1 LQKYIHEYP
10 QEDAMKRY
18 LYLWLLALL
27 PLAFASELG
36 DPENYVGH
44 ALALHGDLKYDADFT
59 HFEYVNPEAPKG
71 GTLRLATIGTFDSLN
86 PFILQGTPAA
96 GSGLIYDTLLTS
108 SDDEAFSEYG
118 LLAERV
124 EVPPDGSW
132 VAFYLRPEARWHDG
146 EPLTSADV
154 VFSFNLLT
162 TDGHPFYRSYYGS
175 VSAVEAIDERTVK
188 FTFEGDINKEL
199 PLIVGQLPILPEHYW
214 QDKDFTS
221 PTLEPPL
228 GSGPYRIADFDAGR
242 SISYERVPDY
252 WGADVPANVGKNNF
266 DILSYDYYRD
276 TTVSI
281 EALKAYEYDFRSENN
296 AREWANAY
304 NIPEKEAGLFAQELI
319 PNENNQ
325 GMQGFFF
332 NTRLSKFADP
342 QVRRA
347 LAYAFDFEWMNETLF
362 YRQYVRT
369 NSFFENSELAA
380 EGLPTG
386 LELEILERYRDG
398 LPEEVFTTPYELPVT
413 DGSGNARE
421 QLRIARQ
428 MLAEAGWEI
437 QDGVLTNV
445 DTSEV
450 MEIEFL
456 LIDPNFE
463 RIVAPFIQNLE
474 RLGVQASIR
483 TVDQAQYQNLV
494 QDFNFDMIVSTIR
507 QSLSPGNEQR
517 DMWTSEVVDVTG
529 SRNLA
534 GIQDPVIDA
543 LVEEVIAAPDRE
555 TLVAATRALDRALLW
570 GHYVIPQWHIAAYRI
585 AYWDKFGR
593 PEIAP
598 KYSLGF
604 ITWWIDEDKLAEVE
618 AAN

>member
-1 LQKYIHEYP
+1 
-10 QEDAMKRY
+10 MRRY
-18 LYLWLLALL
+18 LQLLLL
-27 PLAFASELG
+27 LTLVPLAFASDLG
-36 DPENYVGH
+36 DPENYLGH
-44 ALALHGDLKYDADFT
+44 ALALHGDLKYDADFS
-59 HFEYVNPEAPKG
+59 HFEYVNPDAPKG
-71 GTLRLATIGTFDSLN
+71 GVFRLATIGTFDSLN
-86 PFILQGTPAA
+86 PFILQGTPVA

-108 SDDEAFSEYG
+108 SSDEAFSEYG
-118 LLAERV
+118 LLTEQV

-146 EPLTSADV
+146 EPLTSEDV

-175 VSAVEAIDERTVK
+175 VASVEAIGEHTVK
-188 FTFEGDINKEL
+188 FTFEGEQNSEL

-214 QDKDFTS
+214 QDKDFS
-221 PTLEPPL
+221 APTLEPPL

-252 WGADVPANVGKNNF
+252 WGADVPVNVGKNNF
-266 DILSYDYYRD
+266 DTLSYDYYRD
-276 TTVSI
+276 TTVAI
-281 EALKAYEYDFRSENN
+281 EALKAYEYDFRSENI

-325 GMQGFFF
+325 GMQAFFF
-332 NTRLSKFADP
+332 NTRRSKFADP
-342 QVRRA
+342 QVRQA
-347 LAYAFDFEWMNETLF
+347 FIYAFDFEWTNTTLF
-362 YRQYVRT
+362 YGQYTRT
-369 NSFFENSELAA
+369 NSFYENSELAA
-380 EGLPTG
+380 EGLPTD
-386 LELEILERYRDG
+386 LELAILEPYRDE

-421 QLRIARQ
+421 GLRTARQ
-428 MLAEAGWEI
+428 MLVEAGWDI

-445 DTSEV
+445 DTGEV

-456 LIDPNFE
+456 LISPDFE
-463 RIVAPFIQNLE
+463 RIVAPFVQNLE
-474 RLGVQASIR
+474 RLGVQATIR

-494 QDFNFDMIVSTIR
+494 QDFNFDLIVSTIR

-517 DMWTSEVVDVTG
+517 DMWTSDVANVTG

-534 GIQDPVIDA
+534 GIQDPVIDS
-543 LVEEVIAAPDRE
+543 LVEAIITAPDRE

-593 PEIAP
+593 PEILP
-598 KYSLGF
+598 KYSLEF
-604 ITWWIDEDKLAEVE
+604 LSWWIADAKLAEVE

>member
-1 LQKYIHEYP
+1 MI
-10 QEDAMKRY
+10 MKRY
-18 LYLWLLALL
+18 LWLLVLL
-27 PLAFASELG
+27 PLVFASELG

-44 ALALHGDLKYDADFT
+44 ALALHGDLKYDADFS
-59 HFEYVNPEAPKG
+59 HFEYVNPDAPKG
-71 GTLRLATIGTFDSLN
+71 GTMRLATTGTFDSLN

-108 SDDEAFSEYG
+108 SSDEAFSEYG
-118 LLAERV
+118 LLAERI

-146 EPLTSADV
+146 EPLTSDDV
-154 VFSFNLLT
+154 VFSFNLLM

-175 VSAVEAIDERTVK
+175 VADVEAIDERTVK

-214 QDKDFTS
+214 QDKDFTA
-221 PTLEPPL
+221 PTLDAPL

-242 SISYERVPDY
+242 NISYERVPDY
-252 WGADVPANVGKNNF
+252 WGANVPANVGKNNF
-266 DILSYDYYRD
+266 GILSYDYYRD
-276 TTVSI
+276 TTVAI
-281 EALKAYEYDFRSENN
+281 EALKAYEYDFRSENI

-304 NIPEKEAGLFAQELI
+304 NIPEKDEGLFAQELI

-347 LAYAFDFEWMNETLF
+347 LTYAFDFEWTNETLF
-362 YRQYVRT
+362 YGQYVRT

-380 EGLPTG
+380 EGVPTG
-386 LELEILERYRDG
+386 LELEILERYRDE
-398 LPEEVFTTPYELPVT
+398 LPEEVFNTPYELPVT

-421 QLRIARQ
+421 QLRTARQ
-428 MLAEAGWEI
+428 MLADAGWEI

-445 DTSEV
+445 DTGEV

-463 RIVAPFIQNLE
+463 RIVSPFIQNLE
-474 RLGVQASIR
+474 RLGVQTNIR

-517 DMWTSEVVDVTG
+517 DMWTSDVADVTG

-543 LVEEVIAAPDRE
+543 LVEEVISAPDRE
-555 TLVAATRALDRALLW
+555 SLVAATRALDRALLW

-593 PEIAP
+593 PEISP

>member
-1 LQKYIHEYP
+1 MI
-10 QEDAMKRY
+10 MKRY
-18 LYLWLLALL
+18 LWLLVLL
-27 PLAFASELG
+27 PLVFASELG

-44 ALALHGDLKYDADFT
+44 ALALHGDLKYDADFS
-59 HFEYVNPEAPKG
+59 HFEYVNPDAPKG
-71 GTLRLATIGTFDSLN
+71 GTMRLATTGTFDSLN

-108 SDDEAFSEYG
+108 SSDEAFSEYG
-118 LLAERV
+118 LLAERI

-146 EPLTSADV
+146 EPLTSDDV
-154 VFSFNLLT
+154 VFSFNLLM

-175 VSAVEAIDERTVK
+175 VADVEAIDERTVK

-214 QDKDFTS
+214 QDKDFTA
-221 PTLEPPL
+221 PTLDAPL

-242 SISYERVPDY
+242 NISYERVPDY
-252 WGADVPANVGKNNF
+252 WGANVPANVGKNNF
-266 DILSYDYYRD
+266 GILSYDYYRD
-276 TTVSI
+276 TTVAI
-281 EALKAYEYDFRSENN
+281 EALKAYEYDFRSENI

-304 NIPEKEAGLFAQELI
+304 NIPEKDEGLFAQELI

-347 LAYAFDFEWMNETLF
+347 LTYAFDFEWTNETLF
-362 YRQYVRT
+362 YGQYVRT

-380 EGLPTG
+380 EGVPTG
-386 LELEILERYRDG
+386 LELEILERYRDE
-398 LPEEVFTTPYELPVT
+398 LPEEVFNTPYELPVT

-421 QLRIARQ
+421 QLRTAQQ
-428 MLAEAGWEI
+428 MLADAGWEI

-445 DTSEV
+445 DTGEV

-463 RIVAPFIQNLE
+463 RIVSPFIQNLE
-474 RLGVQASIR
+474 RLGVQTNIR

-517 DMWTSEVVDVTG
+517 DMWTSDVADVTG

-543 LVEEVIAAPDRE
+543 LVEEVISAPDRE
-555 TLVAATRALDRALLW
+555 SLVAATRALDRALLW

-593 PEIAP
+593 PEISP

>member
-1 LQKYIHEYP
+1 
-10 QEDAMKRY
+10 MKRC
-18 LYLWLLALL
+18 LLLLALL
-27 PLAFASELG
+27 PLALASELG
-36 DPENYVGH
+36 DPENYLGH

-59 HFEYVNPEAPKG
+59 HFEYVNPDAPRG
-71 GTLRLATIGTFDSLN
+71 GILRQATIGTFDSLN
-86 PFILQGTPAA
+86 PFVLQGTPAV
-96 GSGLIYDTLLTS
+96 GLGLIYDTLLTS
-108 SDDEAFSEYG
+108 SSDEAFSEYG
-118 LLAERV
+118 LLAEQI

-146 EPLTSADV
+146 EPVTSDDV

-175 VSAVEAIDERTVK
+175 VANVEAIDERTVK
-188 FTFEGDINKEL
+188 FTFEGEQNNEL

-214 QDKDFTS
+214 QDKDFTA
-221 PTLEPPL
+221 PTLDAPL

-281 EALKAYEYDFRSENN
+281 EALKAYEYDFRSENI

-304 NIPEKEAGLFAQELI
+304 NIPEKDEGLFVQDLI

-347 LAYAFDFEWMNETLF
+347 LTYAFDFEWMNETLF
-362 YRQYVRT
+362 YGQYVRT
-369 NSFFENSELAA
+369 DSFYENSELAA

-386 LELEILERYRDG
+386 SELAILEPFRDE
-398 LPEEVFTTPYELPVT
+398 LPAEVFTTPYQLPVT
-413 DGSGNARE
+413 DGSGNARA
-421 QLRIARQ
+421 QLRTARQ
-428 MLAEAGWEI
+428 MLADAGWEI
-437 QDGVLTNV
+437 QDNVLTNT
-445 DTSEV
+445 DTGEV

-463 RIVAPFIQNLE
+463 RIVSPFIQNLE
-474 RLGVQASIR
+474 RLGVQANIR

-517 DMWTSEVVDVTG
+517 DMWTSEVADVTG

-593 PEIAP
+593 PEISP

>member
-1 LQKYIHEYP
+1 
-10 QEDAMKRY
+10 MKRC
-18 LYLWLLALL
+18 LLLL
-27 PLAFASELG
+27 VLAVSASVTLASDLG
-36 DPENYVGH
+36 DPENYLGH

-59 HFEYVNPEAPKG
+59 HFEYVDPNAPKG
-71 GTLRLATIGTFDSLN
+71 GTMRLATIGTFDSLN

-108 SDDEAFSEYG
+108 SSDEAFSEYG

-146 EPLTSADV
+146 EPLTSDDV

-162 TDGHPFYRSYYGS
+162 SDGHPFYRSYYGS
-175 VSAVEAIDERTVK
+175 VAEVEAISEHTVK
-188 FTFEGDINKEL
+188 FTFAGEPNSVL
-199 PLIVGQLPILPEHYW
+199 PLIVGQLPILPEPYW
-214 QDKDFTS
+214 QDKDFAA
-221 PTLEPPL
+221 PTLDAPL
-228 GSGPYRIADFDAGR
+228 GSGPYRILDFDAGR
-242 SISYERVPDY
+242 NIRYERGPDY
-252 WGADVPANVGKNNF
+252 WGANVPANVGKNNF
-266 DILSYDYYRD
+266 DVLSYDYYRD
-276 TTVSI
+276 TTVAI
-281 EALKAYEYDFRSENN
+281 EALKAYEYDFRSENI

-304 NIPEKEAGLFAQELI
+304 NIPEKETGLFAQELI
-319 PNENNQ
+319 ANENNQ

-332 NTRLSKFADP
+332 NTRRSKFADP

-347 LAYAFDFEWMNETLF
+347 LTYAFDFEWMNETLF
-362 YRQYVRT
+362 YGQYTRT

-380 EGLPTG
+380 EGLPTDS
-386 LELEILERYRDG
+386 ELEILERYRDE
-398 LPEEVFTTPYELPVT
+398 LPEDVFTTPYELPVT

-421 QLRIARQ
+421 GLRTARQ
-428 MLAEAGWEI
+428 MLAEAGWDI

-445 DTSEV
+445 DTGEV

-463 RIVAPFIQNLE
+463 RIVSPFVQNLE
-474 RLGVQASIR
+474 RLGVQATIR

-517 DMWTSEVVDVTG
+517 DMWTSDVADVTG

-543 LVEEVIAAPDRE
+543 LVEEVISAPDRE

-604 ITWWIDEDKLAEVE
+604 ITWWIDEAKRAEVE

>member
-1 LQKYIHEYP
+1 
-10 QEDAMKRY
+10 MKR
-18 LYLWLLALL
+18 YLWLLALL

-44 ALALHGDLKYDADFT
+44 ALALHGDLKYDADFS
-59 HFEYVNPEAPKG
+59 HFEYVNPAAPKG
-71 GTLRLATIGTFDSLN
+71 GTMRLATIGTFDSLN

-108 SDDEAFSEYG
+108 SSDEAFSEYG

-146 EPLTSADV
+146 EPLTSDDV

-162 TDGHPFYRSYYGS
+162 TEGHPFYSNYYGS
-175 VSAVEAIDERTVK
+175 VTAVEAIDEHTVK
-188 FTFEGDINKEL
+188 FTFEGQLNNEL

-214 QDKDFTS
+214 QDKDFTA
-221 PTLEPPL
+221 PTLDAPL

-266 DILSYDYYRD
+266 GILSYDYYRD
-276 TTVSI
+276 TTVAI
-281 EALKAYEYDFRSENN
+281 EALKAYEYDFRSENI

-347 LAYAFDFEWMNETLF
+347 LTYAFDFEWTNTTLF
-362 YRQYVRT
+362 YDQYVRT

-386 LELEILERYRDG
+386 LELELLEPYRDE
-398 LPEEVFTTPYELPVT
+398 LPAEVFTTPYELPVT

-421 QLRIARQ
+421 SLRTARQ
-428 MLAEAGWEI
+428 MLADAGWEI
-437 QDGVLTNV
+437 QEGVLTNV
-445 DTSEV
+445 DTGEV

-456 LIDPNFE
+456 LINPTFE

-474 RLGVQASIR
+474 RLGVQATIR

-517 DMWTSEVVDVTG
+517 DMWTSDVADVTG

-543 LVEEVIAAPDRE
+543 LVADVIAAPDRE

-593 PEIAP
+593 PEISP

-604 ITWWIDEDKLAEVE
+604 ITWWIDEDKLTEVE

>member
-1 LQKYIHEYP
+1 MI
-10 QEDAMKRY
+10 MKRY
-18 LYLWLLALL
+18 LWLLVLL
-27 PLAFASELG
+27 PLVFASELG

-44 ALALHGDLKYDADFT
+44 ALALHGDLKYDADFS
-59 HFEYVNPEAPKG
+59 HFEYVNPDAPKG
-71 GTLRLATIGTFDSLN
+71 GTMRLATTGTFDSLN

-108 SDDEAFSEYG
+108 SSDEAFSEYG
-118 LLAERV
+118 LLAERI

-146 EPLTSADV
+146 EPLTSDDV
-154 VFSFNLLT
+154 VFSFNLLM

-175 VSAVEAIDERTVK
+175 VADVEAIDERTVK

-214 QDKDFTS
+214 QDKDFTA
-221 PTLEPPL
+221 PTLDAPL

-242 SISYERVPDY
+242 NISYERVPDY
-252 WGADVPANVGKNNF
+252 WGANVPANVSKNNF
-266 DILSYDYYRD
+266 GILSYDYYRD
-276 TTVSI
+276 TTVAI
-281 EALKAYEYDFRSENN
+281 EALKAYEYDFRSENI

-304 NIPEKEAGLFAQELI
+304 NIPEKDEGLFAQELI

-347 LAYAFDFEWMNETLF
+347 LTYAFDFEWTNETLF
-362 YRQYVRT
+362 YGQYVRT

-380 EGLPTG
+380 EGVPTG
-386 LELEILERYRDG
+386 LELEILERYRDE
-398 LPEEVFTTPYELPVT
+398 LPEEVFNTPYELPVT

-421 QLRIARQ
+421 QLRTARQ
-428 MLAEAGWEI
+428 MLADAGWEI

-445 DTSEV
+445 DTGEV

-463 RIVAPFIQNLE
+463 RIVSPFIQNLE
-474 RLGVQASIR
+474 RLGVQTNIR

-517 DMWTSEVVDVTG
+517 DMWTSDVADVTG

-543 LVEEVIAAPDRE
+543 LVEEVISAPDRE
-555 TLVAATRALDRALLW
+555 SLVAATRALDRALLW

-593 PEIAP
+593 PEISP

>member
-1 LQKYIHEYP
+1 
-10 QEDAMKRY
+10 MKRC
-18 LYLWLLALL
+18 LFLLALV
-27 PLAFASELG
+27 PLLSLTLASEIG

-44 ALALHGDLKYDADFT
+44 ALALHGDLKYDADFS
-59 HFEYVNPEAPKG
+59 HFEYVNPDAPKG
-71 GTLRLATIGTFDSLN
+71 GTMRLATIGTFDSLN

-108 SDDEAFSEYG
+108 SSDEAFSEYG
-118 LLAERV
+118 LLVERV
-124 EVPPDGSW
+124 EVPSDGSW

-146 EPLTSADV
+146 EPLTSDDV

-175 VSAVEAIDERTVK
+175 VADVEAIDERTVK

-214 QDKDFTS
+214 QDKDFTA

-242 SISYERVPDY
+242 NISYERVPDY

-276 TTVSI
+276 TTVAI

-304 NIPEKEAGLFAQELI
+304 NIPEKDAGLFAQELI

-347 LAYAFDFEWMNETLF
+347 LTYAFDFEWMNETLF
-362 YRQYVRT
+362 YGQYTRT
-369 NSFFENSELAA
+369 NSFYENSELTA

-386 LELEILERYRDG
+386 LELEILEPYRDE

-421 QLRIARQ
+421 QLRTARQ
-428 MLAEAGWEI
+428 ILADAGWEI

-445 DTSEV
+445 DTGEV

-463 RIVAPFIQNLE
+463 RIVSPFIQNLE

-517 DMWTSEVVDVTG
+517 DMWTSDVADVTG

-543 LVEEVIAAPDRE
+543 LVEDVISAPDRE

-593 PEIAP
+593 PEISP

-604 ITWWIDEDKLAEVE
+604 ITWWVDEDKLAEVE

>member
-1 LQKYIHEYP
+1 
-10 QEDAMKRY
+10 MRRY
-18 LYLWLLALL
+18 LQLLLL
-27 PLAFASELG
+27 LTLVPLAFASDLG
-36 DPENYVGH
+36 DPENYLGH
-44 ALALHGDLKYDADFT
+44 ALALHGDLKYDADFS
-59 HFEYVNPEAPKG
+59 HFEYVNPDAPKG
-71 GTLRLATIGTFDSLN
+71 GVFRLATIGTFDSLN
-86 PFILQGTPAA
+86 PFILQGTPVA

-108 SDDEAFSEYG
+108 SSDEAFSEYG
-118 LLAERV
+118 LLTEQV

-146 EPLTSADV
+146 EPLTSEDV

-175 VSAVEAIDERTVK
+175 VASVEAIGEHTVK
-188 FTFEGDINKEL
+188 FTFEGEQNSEL

-214 QDKDFTS
+214 QDKDFS
-221 PTLEPPL
+221 APTLEPPL

-252 WGADVPANVGKNNF
+252 WGADVPVNVGKNNF
-266 DILSYDYYRD
+266 DTLSYDYYRD
-276 TTVSI
+276 TTVAI
-281 EALKAYEYDFRSENN
+281 EALKAYEYDFRSENI

-325 GMQGFFF
+325 GMQAFFF
-332 NTRLSKFADP
+332 NTRRSKFADP
-342 QVRRA
+342 QVRQA
-347 LAYAFDFEWMNETLF
+347 FIYAFDFEWTNTTLF
-362 YRQYVRT
+362 YGQYTRT
-369 NSFFENSELAA
+369 NSFYENSELAA
-380 EGLPTG
+380 EGLPTD
-386 LELEILERYRDG
+386 LELAILEPYRDE

-421 QLRIARQ
+421 GLRTARQ
-428 MLAEAGWEI
+428 MLVEAGWDI

-445 DTSEV
+445 DTGEV

-456 LIDPNFE
+456 LISPDFE
-463 RIVAPFIQNLE
+463 RIVAPFVQNLE
-474 RLGVQASIR
+474 RLGVQATIR

-494 QDFNFDMIVSTIR
+494 QDFNFDLIVSTIR

-517 DMWTSEVVDVTG
+517 DMWTSDVANVTG

-534 GIQDPVIDA
+534 GIQDPVIDS
-543 LVEEVIAAPDRE
+543 LVEAIITAPDRE

-593 PEIAP
+593 PEILP
-598 KYSLGF
+598 KYSLEF
-604 ITWWIDEDKLAEVE
+604 LSWWIDDAKLAEVE

>member
-1 LQKYIHEYP
+1 
-10 QEDAMKRY
+10 MKRY
-18 LYLWLLALL
+18 LWLLVLL
-27 PLAFASELG
+27 PLVFASELG

-44 ALALHGDLKYDADFT
+44 ALALHGDLKYDADFS
-59 HFEYVNPEAPKG
+59 HFEYVNPDAPKG
-71 GTLRLATIGTFDSLN
+71 GTMRLATTGTFDSLN

-108 SDDEAFSEYG
+108 SSDEAFSEYG
-118 LLAERV
+118 LLAERI

-146 EPLTSADV
+146 EPLTSDDV
-154 VFSFNLLT
+154 VFSFNLLM

-175 VSAVEAIDERTVK
+175 VADVEAIDERTVK

-214 QDKDFTS
+214 QDKDFTA
-221 PTLEPPL
+221 PTLDAPL

-242 SISYERVPDY
+242 NISYERVPDY
-252 WGADVPANVGKNNF
+252 WGANVPANVGKNNF
-266 DILSYDYYRD
+266 GILSYDYYRD
-276 TTVSI
+276 TTVAI
-281 EALKAYEYDFRSENN
+281 EALKAYEYDFRSENI

-304 NIPEKEAGLFAQELI
+304 NIPEKDEGLFAQELI

-347 LAYAFDFEWMNETLF
+347 LTYAFDFEWTNETLF
-362 YRQYVRT
+362 YGQYVRT

-380 EGLPTG
+380 EGVPTG
-386 LELEILERYRDG
+386 LELEILERYRDE
-398 LPEEVFTTPYELPVT
+398 LPEEVFNTPYELPVT

-421 QLRIARQ
+421 QLRTARQ
-428 MLAEAGWEI
+428 MLADAGWEI

-445 DTSEV
+445 DTGEV

-463 RIVAPFIQNLE
+463 RIVSPFIQNLE
-474 RLGVQASIR
+474 RLGVQTNIR

-517 DMWTSEVVDVTG
+517 DMWTSDVADVTG

-543 LVEEVIAAPDRE
+543 LVEEVISAPDRE
-555 TLVAATRALDRALLW
+555 SLVAATRALDRALLW

-593 PEIAP
+593 PEISP

>member
-1 LQKYIHEYP
+1 MI
-10 QEDAMKRY
+10 MKRY
-18 LYLWLLALL
+18 LWLLVLL
-27 PLAFASELG
+27 PLVFASELG

-44 ALALHGDLKYDADFT
+44 ALALHGDLKYDADFS
-59 HFEYVNPEAPKG
+59 HFEYVNPDAPKG
-71 GTLRLATIGTFDSLN
+71 GTMRLATTGTFDSLN

-108 SDDEAFSEYG
+108 SSDEAFSEYG
-118 LLAERV
+118 LLAERI

-146 EPLTSADV
+146 EPLTSDDV
-154 VFSFNLLT
+154 VFSFNLLM

-175 VSAVEAIDERTVK
+175 VADVEAIDERTVK
-188 FTFEGDINKEL
+188 FTFDGDINKEL

-214 QDKDFTS
+214 QDKDFTA
-221 PTLEPPL
+221 PTLDAPL

-242 SISYERVPDY
+242 NISYERVPDY
-252 WGADVPANVGKNNF
+252 WGANVPANVGKNNF
-266 DILSYDYYRD
+266 GILSYDYYRD
-276 TTVSI
+276 TTVAI
-281 EALKAYEYDFRSENN
+281 EALKAYEYDFRSENI

-304 NIPEKEAGLFAQELI
+304 NIPEKDEGLFAQELI

-347 LAYAFDFEWMNETLF
+347 LTYAFDFEWTNETLF
-362 YRQYVRT
+362 YGQYVRT

-380 EGLPTG
+380 EGVPTG
-386 LELEILERYRDG
+386 LELEILERYRDE
-398 LPEEVFTTPYELPVT
+398 LPEEVFNTPYELPVT

-421 QLRIARQ
+421 QLRTARQ
-428 MLAEAGWEI
+428 MLADAGWEI

-445 DTSEV
+445 DTGEV

-463 RIVAPFIQNLE
+463 RIVSPFIQNLE
-474 RLGVQASIR
+474 RLGVQTNIR

-517 DMWTSEVVDVTG
+517 DMWTSDVADVTG

-543 LVEEVIAAPDRE
+543 LVEEVISAPDRE
-555 TLVAATRALDRALLW
+555 SLVAATRALDRALLW

-593 PEIAP
+593 PEISP